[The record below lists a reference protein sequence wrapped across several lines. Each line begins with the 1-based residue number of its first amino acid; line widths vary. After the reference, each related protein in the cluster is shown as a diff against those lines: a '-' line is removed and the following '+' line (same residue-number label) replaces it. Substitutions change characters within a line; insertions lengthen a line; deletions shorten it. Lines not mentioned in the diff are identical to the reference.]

1 LSPAA
6 CQNIVITLCKKSVS
20 EHPTCKYFTENL
32 QQYDVGKTLIMLL
45 QMYVIHLAAGRGFF
59 MAGCPMWRKHM
70 ETIGTL
76 WLYLVFFGIVSI
88 MLVIDFIG
96 FKHQHGQEVKI
107 RTAAYWSVAWVSVAA
122 LFGGGL
128 WLYLEQTAGVV
139 LANQKVMEYFAGY
152 LLEKSLAIDNVFV
165 WLMIFAAF
173 AIPPALQRQL
183 LLYGVLG
190 AIVLR
195 TIFIFIGAWFV
206 QEFSWI
212 LYLFGAFLVYTGY
225 KFLRGHNDEASN
237 IEDMPLLKW
246 LRKHMRITPQLE
258 GNKFFIRKDGLL
270 WATPLFLVLILVE
283 ASDVIFAMDSI
294 PAIFAVTTDPF
305 IVLTANL
312 MAILG
317 LRAMFF
323 LLSGA
328 ASKMYYLPY
337 GLGVILVF
345 IGFKMLMLDVF
356 HMPIWISLGFIVIV
370 LAITALLSI
379 RHNKKYNIHQL

>member
-1 LSPAA
+1 
-6 CQNIVITLCKKSVS
+6 
-20 EHPTCKYFTENL
+20 
-32 QQYDVGKTLIMLL
+32 
-45 QMYVIHLAAGRGFF
+45 
-59 MAGCPMWRKHM
+59 M
-70 ETIGTL
+70 ESIGNL
-76 WLYLVFFGIVSI
+76 WLYLAFFGIVTI
-88 MLVIDFIG
+88 MLLIDFLG
-96 FKHQHGQEVKI
+96 FKQKEDQEVKVK
-107 RTAAYWSVAWVSVAA
+107 TAAYWSVAWVTVAS

-128 WLYLEQTAGVV
+128 WLYLEQTAGVAV
-139 LANQKVMEYFAGY
+139 ANTKVMEYFAGY

-212 LYLFGAFLVYTGY
+212 LYIFGAFLVYTGF
-225 KFLRGHNDEASN
+225 KFLKAQDDDPN
-237 IEDMPLLKW
+237 IEELAILKW

-258 GNKFFIRKDGLL
+258 GNKFFVRQNGVL

-283 ASDVIFAMDSI
+283 ASDVIFAVDSI

-328 ASKMYYLPY
+328 ASKMHYLPY
-337 GLGVILVF
+337 GLGLILVF

-370 LAITALLSI
+370 LAITAILSI
-379 RHNKKYNIHQL
+379 RHSKKYNETTL

>member
-1 LSPAA
+1 
-6 CQNIVITLCKKSVS
+6 
-20 EHPTCKYFTENL
+20 
-32 QQYDVGKTLIMLL
+32 
-45 QMYVIHLAAGRGFF
+45 
-59 MAGCPMWRKHM
+59 M

-76 WLYLVFFGIVSI
+76 WLYLVFFAIVAV
-88 MLVIDFIG
+88 MLVIDFVG
-96 FKHQHGQEVKI
+96 FKHQHGEEVKV
-107 RTAAYWSVAWVSVAA
+107 RTAAYWSIAWVSVAT

-128 WLYLEQTAGVV
+128 WLYLEQTAGAAI
-139 LANQKVMEYFAGY
+139 ANTKVMEYFAGY

-173 AIPPALQRQL
+173 AIPPALQRKL

-212 LYLFGAFLVYTGY
+212 LYLFGAFLVYTGF
-225 KFLRGHNDEASN
+225 KFLRGQHEEDSN
-237 IEDMPLLKW
+237 IEDMAILKW
-246 LRKHMRITPQLE
+246 LRKHMRITPQLQ
-258 GNKFFIRKDGLL
+258 GDKFFVRQNGLL

-283 ASDVIFAMDSI
+283 ASDVIFAVDSI

-328 ASKMYYLPY
+328 ASKMHYLPY
-337 GLGVILVF
+337 GLGLILVF

-356 HMPIWISLGFIVIV
+356 HMPIWISLSFIVIV
-370 LAITALLSI
+370 LTVTAILSI
-379 RHNKKYNIHQL
+379 RHSKKHNETTL

>member
-1 LSPAA
+1 
-6 CQNIVITLCKKSVS
+6 
-20 EHPTCKYFTENL
+20 
-32 QQYDVGKTLIMLL
+32 
-45 QMYVIHLAAGRGFF
+45 
-59 MAGCPMWRKHM
+59 M

-76 WLYLVFFGIVSI
+76 WLYLAFFGIVAV
-88 MLVIDFIG
+88 MLIIDFLG
-96 FKHQHGQEVKI
+96 FKQKQGQDVKI
-107 RTAAYWSVAWVSVAA
+107 KTAAYWSLAWVSIAT

-128 WLYLEQTAGVV
+128 WLYLQQTAGVTV
-139 LANQKVMEYFAGY
+139 ANTKVMEYFAGY

-173 AIPPALQRQL
+173 AIPPALQRKL

-212 LYLFGAFLVYTGY
+212 LYIFGAFLVYTGF
-225 KFLRGHNDEASN
+225 KFLKGQDDDPN
-237 IEDMPLLKW
+237 IEDMAILKW
-246 LRKHMRITPQLE
+246 LRKHMRITPTLE
-258 GNKFFIRKDGLL
+258 GDKFFVRQNGML

-283 ASDVIFAMDSI
+283 ASDVIFAVDSI

-328 ASKMYYLPY
+328 ASKMHYLPY
-337 GLGVILVF
+337 GLGLILVF

-356 HMPIWISLGFIVIV
+356 HMPIWISLGFIIITLTV
-370 LAITALLSI
+370 TALLSI
-379 RHNKKYNIHQL
+379 RHSKKYNETTL

>member
-1 LSPAA
+1 
-6 CQNIVITLCKKSVS
+6 
-20 EHPTCKYFTENL
+20 
-32 QQYDVGKTLIMLL
+32 
-45 QMYVIHLAAGRGFF
+45 
-59 MAGCPMWRKHM
+59 MASRLMWRIHM

-76 WLYLVFFGIVSI
+76 WLYLVFFAIVAV
-88 MLVIDFIG
+88 MLVIDLVG
-96 FKHQHGQEVKI
+96 FKHQHGQEVKV
-107 RTAAYWSVAWVSVAA
+107 RTAAYWSIAWVSVAT

-128 WLYLEQTAGVV
+128 WLYLEQTAGAAI
-139 LANQKVMEYFAGY
+139 ANTKVMEYFAGY

-173 AIPPALQRQL
+173 AIPPALQRKL

-212 LYLFGAFLVYTGY
+212 LYLFGAFLVYTGF
-225 KFLRGHNDEASN
+225 KFLRGQHEEDSN
-237 IEDMPLLKW
+237 IEDMAILKW
-246 LRKHMRITPQLE
+246 LRKHMRITPQLQ
-258 GNKFFIRKDGLL
+258 GDKFFVRQNGLL

-283 ASDVIFAMDSI
+283 ASDVIFAVDSI

-328 ASKMYYLPY
+328 ASKMHYLPY
-337 GLGVILVF
+337 GLGLILVF

-356 HMPIWISLGFIVIV
+356 HMPIWISLSFIVIV
-370 LAITALLSI
+370 LTVTAILSI
-379 RHNKKYNIHQL
+379 RHSKKHNETTL

>member
-1 LSPAA
+1 
-6 CQNIVITLCKKSVS
+6 
-20 EHPTCKYFTENL
+20 
-32 QQYDVGKTLIMLL
+32 
-45 QMYVIHLAAGRGFF
+45 
-59 MAGCPMWRKHM
+59 M

-76 WLYLVFFGIVSI
+76 WLYLIFFAIVAV
-88 MLVIDFIG
+88 MLVIDFVG
-96 FKHQHGQEVKI
+96 FKHQHGQEVKV
-107 RTAAYWSVAWVSVAA
+107 RTAAYWSIAWVSVAT

-128 WLYLEQTAGVV
+128 WLYLEQTAGAAI
-139 LANQKVMEYFAGY
+139 ANTKVMEYFAGY

-173 AIPPALQRQL
+173 AIPPALQRKL

-206 QEFSWI
+206 QKFSWI
-212 LYLFGAFLVYTGY
+212 LYLFGAFLVYTGF
-225 KFLRGHNDEASN
+225 KFLRGQHEEDSN
-237 IEDMPLLKW
+237 IEDMAILKW
-246 LRKHMRITPQLE
+246 LRKHMRITPQLQ
-258 GNKFFIRKDGLL
+258 GDKFFVRQNGLL

-283 ASDVIFAMDSI
+283 ASDVIFAVDSI

-328 ASKMYYLPY
+328 ASKMHYLPY
-337 GLGVILVF
+337 GLGLILVF

-356 HMPIWISLGFIVIV
+356 HMPIWISLSFIVFV
-370 LAITALLSI
+370 LTVTAILSI
-379 RHNKKYNIHQL
+379 RHSKKYNETTL

>member
-1 LSPAA
+1 
-6 CQNIVITLCKKSVS
+6 
-20 EHPTCKYFTENL
+20 
-32 QQYDVGKTLIMLL
+32 
-45 QMYVIHLAAGRGFF
+45 
-59 MAGCPMWRKHM
+59 M

-76 WLYLVFFGIVSI
+76 WLYLVFFAIVAV
-88 MLVIDFIG
+88 MLIIDFVG
-96 FKHQHGQEVKI
+96 FKHQHGQEVKV
-107 RTAAYWSVAWVSVAA
+107 RTAAYWSIAWVSVAT

-128 WLYLEQTAGVV
+128 WLYLEQTAGTAI
-139 LANQKVMEYFAGY
+139 ANAKVMEYFAGY

-173 AIPPALQRQL
+173 AIPPALQRKL

-190 AIVLR
+190 AIILR

-212 LYLFGAFLVYTGY
+212 LYIFGAFLVYTGF
-225 KFLRGHNDEASN
+225 KFLRGQHEEDSN
-237 IEDMPLLKW
+237 IEDMAILKW
-246 LRKHMRITPQLE
+246 LRKHMRITPQLQ
-258 GNKFFIRKDGLL
+258 GDKFFVRQNGLL

-283 ASDVIFAMDSI
+283 ASDVIFAVDSI

-328 ASKMYYLPY
+328 ASKMHYLPY
-337 GLGVILVF
+337 GLGIILVF

-356 HMPIWISLGFIVIV
+356 HMPIWISLSFIVIV
-370 LAITALLSI
+370 LTVTAILSI
-379 RHNKKYNIHQL
+379 RHSKKYNETTL

>member
-1 LSPAA
+1 
-6 CQNIVITLCKKSVS
+6 
-20 EHPTCKYFTENL
+20 
-32 QQYDVGKTLIMLL
+32 
-45 QMYVIHLAAGRGFF
+45 
-59 MAGCPMWRKHM
+59 M

-76 WLYLVFFGIVSI
+76 WLYLAFFGIVI
-88 MLVIDFIG
+88 VMLLIDFVG
-96 FKHQHGQEVKI
+96 FKQKQGQEVQLK
-107 RTAAYWSVAWVSVAA
+107 TAAYWSIAWVSVAT

-128 WLYLEQTAGVV
+128 WLYLQQTVGVNI
-139 LANQKVMEYFAGY
+139 ANAKVMEYFAGY

-190 AIVLR
+190 AIILR
-195 TIFIFIGAWFV
+195 TIFIVIGAWFV

-212 LYLFGAFLVYTGY
+212 LYIFGAFLVWTGF
-225 KFLRGHNDEASN
+225 KFLKGQDDDPN
-237 IEDMPLLKW
+237 IEDMALLKW
-246 LRKHMRITPQLE
+246 LRKHMRITPTME
-258 GNKFFIRKDGLL
+258 GNKFFVRKDGLL

-283 ASDVIFAMDSI
+283 ASDVIFAVDSI

-328 ASKMYYLPY
+328 ASKMHYLPY
-337 GLGVILVF
+337 GLGIILVF

-356 HMPIWISLGFIVIV
+356 HMPIWISLSFIVLV
-370 LAITALLSI
+370 LTITAILSI
-379 RHNKKYNIHQL
+379 RHSKKHHQTTL

>member
-1 LSPAA
+1 
-6 CQNIVITLCKKSVS
+6 
-20 EHPTCKYFTENL
+20 
-32 QQYDVGKTLIMLL
+32 
-45 QMYVIHLAAGRGFF
+45 
-59 MAGCPMWRKHM
+59 M

-76 WLYLVFFGIVSI
+76 WLYLVFFAIVAV
-88 MLVIDFIG
+88 MLVIDFVG
-96 FKHQHGQEVKI
+96 FKHQHGQEVKV
-107 RTAAYWSVAWVSVAA
+107 RTAAYWSIAWVSVAT

-128 WLYLEQTAGVV
+128 WLYLEQTAGAAI
-139 LANQKVMEYFAGY
+139 ANTKVMEYFAGY

-173 AIPPALQRQL
+173 AIPPALQRKL

-212 LYLFGAFLVYTGY
+212 LYLFGAFLVYTGF
-225 KFLRGHNDEASN
+225 KFLRGQHEEGSN
-237 IEDMPLLKW
+237 IEDMAILKW
-246 LRKHMRITPQLE
+246 LRKHIRITPQLQ
-258 GNKFFIRKDGLL
+258 GDKFFVRQNGLL

-283 ASDVIFAMDSI
+283 ASDVIFAVDSI

-328 ASKMYYLPY
+328 ASKMHYLPY
-337 GLGVILVF
+337 GLGLILVF

-356 HMPIWISLGFIVIV
+356 HMPIWISLSFIVIV
-370 LAITALLSI
+370 LTVTAILSI
-379 RHNKKYNIHQL
+379 RHSKKHNETTL

>member
-1 LSPAA
+1 
-6 CQNIVITLCKKSVS
+6 
-20 EHPTCKYFTENL
+20 
-32 QQYDVGKTLIMLL
+32 
-45 QMYVIHLAAGRGFF
+45 
-59 MAGCPMWRKHM
+59 M
-70 ETIGTL
+70 ESIGNL
-76 WLYLVFFGIVSI
+76 WLYLAFFGLVAV
-88 MLVIDFIG
+88 MLIIDFLG
-96 FKHQHGQEVKI
+96 FRQKQGQEVKI
-107 RTAAYWSVAWVSVAA
+107 KTAAYWSMAWVSVAV

-128 WLYLEQTAGVV
+128 WFYLQQTDGVAI
-139 LANQKVMEYFAGY
+139 ANTKVMEYFAGY

-173 AIPPALQRQL
+173 AIPPALQRKI

-206 QEFSWI
+206 QEFSWV
-212 LYLFGAFLVYTGY
+212 LYIFGAFLVYTGF
-225 KFLRGHNDEASN
+225 KFLKGHDEDPN
-237 IEDMPLLKW
+237 IEDMALLKW

-258 GNKFFIRKDGLL
+258 GDKFFVRQNGLL

-283 ASDVIFAMDSI
+283 ASDVIFAVDSI
-294 PAIFAVTTDPF
+294 PAIFAVTSDPF

-323 LLSGA
+323 LLAGA
-328 ASKMYYLPY
+328 ASKMHYLPY
-337 GLGVILVF
+337 GLGIILLF

-370 LAITALLSI
+370 LSITAWLSI
-379 RHNKKYNIHQL
+379 RYNKQQQSL

>member
-1 LSPAA
+1 
-6 CQNIVITLCKKSVS
+6 
-20 EHPTCKYFTENL
+20 
-32 QQYDVGKTLIMLL
+32 
-45 QMYVIHLAAGRGFF
+45 
-59 MAGCPMWRKHM
+59 M
-70 ETIGTL
+70 ESIGNL
-76 WLYLVFFGIVSI
+76 WLYLAFFGIVTI
-88 MLVIDFIG
+88 MLVIDFLG
-96 FKHQHGQEVKI
+96 FKQKEGQDVKLK
-107 RTAAYWSVAWVSVAA
+107 TAAYWSVAWITVAS

-128 WLYLEQTAGVV
+128 WLYLKQTAGVDI
-139 LANQKVMEYFAGY
+139 ANSKVMEYFAGY

-190 AIVLR
+190 AIILR

-212 LYLFGAFLVYTGY
+212 LYIFGAFLVYTGF
-225 KFLRGHNDEASN
+225 KFLKGQDDDPN
-237 IEDMPLLKW
+237 IEDMAILKW

-258 GNKFFIRKDGLL
+258 GNKFFVRQNGVL

-283 ASDVIFAMDSI
+283 ASDVIFAVDSI
-294 PAIFAVTTDPF
+294 PAIFAVTSDPF

-328 ASKMYYLPY
+328 ASKMHYLPY
-337 GLGVILVF
+337 GLGLILVF

-356 HMPIWISLGFIVIV
+356 HMPIWISLGFIIIT
-370 LAITALLSI
+370 LTITAILSI
-379 RHNKKYNIHQL
+379 RHSKKYNQTTL

>member
-1 LSPAA
+1 
-6 CQNIVITLCKKSVS
+6 
-20 EHPTCKYFTENL
+20 
-32 QQYDVGKTLIMLL
+32 
-45 QMYVIHLAAGRGFF
+45 
-59 MAGCPMWRKHM
+59 M

-76 WLYLVFFGIVSI
+76 WLYLVFFAIVAV
-88 MLVIDFIG
+88 MLVIDFVG
-96 FKHQHGQEVKI
+96 FKHQHGQEVKV
-107 RTAAYWSVAWVSVAA
+107 RTAAYWSIAWVSVAT

-128 WLYLEQTAGVV
+128 WLYLEQTAGTAI
-139 LANQKVMEYFAGY
+139 ANAKVMEYFAGY

-173 AIPPALQRQL
+173 AIPPALQRKL

-212 LYLFGAFLVYTGY
+212 LYIFGAFLVYNGF
-225 KFLRGHNDEASN
+225 KFLRGQHEEDSN
-237 IEDMPLLKW
+237 IEDMAILKW
-246 LRKHMRITPQLE
+246 LRKHMRITPQLQ
-258 GNKFFIRKDGLL
+258 GDKFFVRQNGLL

-283 ASDVIFAMDSI
+283 ASDVIFAVDSI

-328 ASKMYYLPY
+328 ASKMHYLPY
-337 GLGVILVF
+337 GLGIILVF

-356 HMPIWISLGFIVIV
+356 HMPIWISLSFIVIV
-370 LAITALLSI
+370 LTVTAILSI
-379 RHNKKYNIHQL
+379 RHSKKYNETTL